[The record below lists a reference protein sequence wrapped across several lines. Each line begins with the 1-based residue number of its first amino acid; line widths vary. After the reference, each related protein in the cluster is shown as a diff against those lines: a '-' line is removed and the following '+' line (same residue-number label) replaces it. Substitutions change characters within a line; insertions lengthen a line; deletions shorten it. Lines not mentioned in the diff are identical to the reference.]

1 MSTFAQLTD
10 ATLMYLDGFSTVQ
23 DQATYLQQS
32 TTADALSLT
41 VADTTALSRGLLE
54 IEDELIQVDTID
66 AGSATLVIPPYGRGF
81 RSTTAAAH
89 AAGVRVVSSPMF
101 PRFLVKQSINDAIL
115 GVFPDLYGTAATE
128 FDFSAAVTTYGLPV
142 GADDVFHIAWQQIG
156 PSQEWAPIR
165 RYRVDKNADTTLF
178 PSGVTVSIYDMIV
191 PGRKVRVSYTKQP
204 TALTNN
210 NDNFST
216 VTGLPSSCE
225 DVIRLGAAYRLV
237 PYFDAAHLAGMS
249 AEADF
254 SANMRPVGGAAQ
266 MGKYLLQLYQI
277 RLAEESRKLQN
288 IFPNRSYYTR

>member
-32 TTADALSLT
+32 TTANALSLT

-66 AGSATLVIPPYGRGF
+66 AGSATLIIPPYGRGF

-89 AAGVRVVSSPMF
+89 PAGTRVVSSPMF
-101 PRFLVKQSINDAIL
+101 PRFLVKQSINDAIQ
-115 GVFPDLYGTAATE
+115 GAFPDLYGTASTE

-142 GADDVFHIAWQQIG
+142 GADDVFHLSWQQIG

-191 PGRKVRVSYTKQP
+191 PGRKVRVSFTKQP
-204 TALTNN
+204 TVLTNN

-277 RLAEESRKLQN
+277 RLAEEARKLQN

>member
-32 TTADALSLT
+32 ATADALSLT

-66 AGSATLVIPPYGRGF
+66 AGSSTLIIPPYGRGF

-89 AAGVRVVSSPMF
+89 AAGTRVVSSPMF
-101 PRFLVKQSINDAIL
+101 PRFLVKQSLNDAIQ
-115 GVFPDLYGTAATE
+115 GVFPDLFGTASTE
-128 FDFSAAVTTYGLPV
+128 FNFSAAVTTYGLPD
-142 GADDVFHIAWQQIG
+142 GADDVIHLSWQQIG

-178 PSGVTVSIYDMIV
+178 PSGVTISIYDMIV
-191 PGRKVRVSYTKQP
+191 PGRTVRVSYTKKP
-204 TALTNN
+204 TVLTNN
-210 NDNFST
+210 TDEFTT

-225 DVIRLGAAYRLV
+225 DVVRLGAAYRLV

-254 SANMRPVGGAAQ
+254 SANMRPTGGAAT

-277 RLAEESRKLQN
+277 RLAEETRKLQTV
-288 IFPNRSYYTR
+288 FPNRSYYTR

>member
-1 MSTFAQLTD
+1 
-10 ATLMYLDGFSTVQ
+10 MYLDGFSTVQ

-32 TTADALSLT
+32 ATADALSLT

-66 AGSATLVIPPYGRGF
+66 AGSSTLIIPPYGRGF

-89 AAGVRVVSSPMF
+89 AAGTRVVSSPMF
-101 PRFLVKQSINDAIL
+101 PRFLVKQSINDAIQ
-115 GVFPDLYGTAATE
+115 GVFPDLYGTASTE
-128 FDFSAAVTTYGLPV
+128 FAFSAAVTTYGLPV
-142 GADDVFHIAWQQIG
+142 GADDIIHLSWQQIG

-165 RYRVDKNADTTLF
+165 RFRVDKNADTTLF
-178 PSGVTVSIYDMIV
+178 PSGVTVSLYDMIV
-191 PGRKVRVSYTKQP
+191 PGRTVRVTYTKQP
-204 TALTNN
+204 TVLANN
-210 NDNFST
+210 TDVFST

-254 SANMRPVGGAAQ
+254 SANMRPTGGATQ

-277 RLAEESRKLQN
+277 RLAEEARKLQN
-288 IFPNRSYYTR
+288 VFPNRSYYTR

>member
-32 TTADALSLT
+32 CTSSDLTLT

-66 AGSATLVIPPYGRGF
+66 AGSGNLVIPPYGRGF
-81 RSTTAAAH
+81 RSTTATAH
-89 AAGVRVVSSPMF
+89 AAGTRVVSAPMF
-101 PRFLVKQSINDAIL
+101 PRFLVKQSLNDAIQ
-115 GVFPDLYGTAATE
+115 GVFPELHGTDSTE
-128 FDFSAAVTTYGLPV
+128 FNFSAAVTTYALPV
-142 GADDVFHIAWQQIG
+142 GADDVISVSWQQIG
-156 PSQEWAPIR
+156 PSREWAPIR
-165 RYRVDKNADTTLF
+165 RYRVEKNADPTLF
-178 PSGVTVSIYDMIV
+178 PSGVTISLYDMIV
-191 PGRKVRVSYTKQP
+191 PGRTVRVTYTKEP
-204 TALTNN
+204 TVLTNN
-210 NDNFST
+210 NDVFST

-237 PYFDAAHLAGMS
+237 PYFDSAHLAGMS

-277 RLAEESRKLQN
+277 RLAEEAKKMQN
-288 IFPNRSYYTR
+288 VYPNRSYYTR